1 MSYIGQKPADKLVT
15 SSDMEDGI
23 VTTAKI
29 ADSSVTTEKIV
40 ADTNFRNIVING
52 DMSISQRHGTS
63 SVTQNDN
70 IYSVDR
76 FGFYASQSS
85 KLTVQQN
92 AGSVTP
98 PSGFKNYLGYT
109 SSSAYTVGSSETFI
123 SVQVIEGYNVAYLDF
138 GTANAKSITLS
149 FWVRSSLTGT
159 FGGALRNADATRSY
173 PFTYSISVA
182 NTWEKKSI
190 TFEGDTSGTWNTTNG
205 YGLGLM
211 FGLGVG
217 STVSSTAGSWQSGAY
232 YSATGATSVVGTDG
246 ATFYITG
253 VQLEAGTTASD
264 FEFLP
269 VDVNLQRCQRYYYE
283 VTNPA
288 VSTEEFS
295 IGSVYAAG
303 QFETVFPYPVTMR
316 AQPSSSVV
324 CDTSEMSVLTN
335 QTNDAIDGLSGSGQ
349 MGINQGMRFTSDD
362 NFGGTQGHAGRLRK
376 VSADVRIN
384 FSAEL

>member
-1 MSYIGQKPADKLVT
+1 MPFVGNQPTAIPLSADDL
-15 SSDMEDGI
+15 EDNI
-23 VTTAKI
+23 ISTAKI
-29 ADSSVTTEKIV
+29 QDNAVTTEKIV

-173 PFTYSISVA
+173 PFTYSISLA

-269 VDVNLQRCQRYYYE
+269 LDVNLQRCLRYCWKHGGE
-283 VTNPA
+283 
-288 VSTEEFS
+288 
-295 IGSVYAAG
+295 AAG
-303 QFETVFPYPVTMR
+303 QFLNAHAGYNDANYLAFGLVSPPVPMRVAPSLTENGTVIVHRLNTDYSGWTWGFITGVQSQSWFVSGNKTSHGVT
-316 AQPSSSVV
+316 AASSVIK
-324 CDTSEMSVLTN
+324 CAT
-335 QTNDAIDGLSGSGQ
+335 
-349 MGINQGMRFTSDD
+349 TSD
-362 NFGGTQGHAGRLRK
+362 FFIY
-376 VSADVRIN
+376 S
-384 FSAEL
+384 SEL